1 MMNQNWQTIL
11 IEGFV
16 QMSSW
21 EIAAALLGVGYIL
34 LAAKTSQWCWL
45 FAFISTLIYTILFWK
60 GQLPMQAVLNFYYM
74 GMAIYGFQ
82 LWQKHG
88 QIEANLVIITW
99 GWQRHVLIISTG
111 LLISS
116 FIAYYLITT
125 QSSQQPWLDA
135 TVTVFSLINTWLM
148 ARKVLENWLYW
159 IGIDI
164 ASAALYF
171 NTAYYATTLLFII
184 YAILAVNGF
193 ISWLKIYKVESQA
206 LLTQPIQY

>member
-1 MMNQNWQTIL
+1 MMHQNWQTIL

-16 QMSSW
+16 QMSGW
-21 EIAAALLGVGYIL
+21 EITAAMLGVGYIL

-45 FAFISTLIYTILFWK
+45 FAFISTLIYTILFWE

-88 QIEANLVIITW
+88 QVENGLAIITW
-99 GWQRHVLIISTG
+99 GWQRHVLFTGIG
-111 LLISS
+111 LLISGL
-116 FIAYYLITT
+116 IGYYLITT

-135 TVTVFSLINTWLM
+135 TVTVFSLMNTWLM

-159 IGIDI
+159 IVIDI

-171 NTAYYATTLLFII
+171 NTAYYATTLLFTI
-184 YAILAVNGF
+184 YTILAVSGF

-206 LLTQPIQY
+206 ILTQPIQS